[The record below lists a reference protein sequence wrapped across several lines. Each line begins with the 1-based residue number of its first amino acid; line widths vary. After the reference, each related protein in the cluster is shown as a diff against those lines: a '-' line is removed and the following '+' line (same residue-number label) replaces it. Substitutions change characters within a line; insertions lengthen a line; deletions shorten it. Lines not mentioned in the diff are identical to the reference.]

1 MTKGGGVFGF
11 GAGLSLS
18 LSLAASTSSDLGSWR
33 TTTRRVLSGD
43 HSKAL
48 TPWAVSV
55 RRTASPPSRFRS
67 HTWLLPAF
75 REERNPRYLPSGLQ
89 RGGEDETVSPVRRRG
104 LPRGL

>member
-1 MTKGGGVFGF
+1 MTKGVGFFGF
-11 GAGLSLS
+11 GAALSLS

-43 HSKAL
+43 HSKSL

-67 HTWLLPAF
+67 HTWFLPAL
-75 REERNPRYLPSGLQ
+75 REERNARYLPSGLQ
-89 RGGEDETVSPVRRRG
+89 RGCEEEPPSAVVGGGSP
-104 LPRGL
+104 P